1 MNIYRRN
8 DYDMIFKF
16 VLLGDSGVGKSNIL
30 SRYLTNEF
38 DKSSKATVG
47 VEFGSK
53 EFKIENDNKII
64 KVQIWDTAGQE
75 RYRSIAKSF
84 YQGAKGYLFVY
95 DITKKNSFDNINNW
109 LSNLQNLVDETNISK
124 ILIGNKSDLES
135 ERQVNT
141 DEGIEKAKL
150 FDMAFIET
158 SALNGKNIDDAFTK
172 LINDV
177 YRNYRDGL
185 KTKKIKIEGEV
196 TNIFQL
202 QKGGFSSNIDCCVK
216 SEYNIFN

>member
-1 MNIYRRN
+1 M
-8 DYDMIFKF
+8 
-16 VLLGDSGVGKSNIL
+16 
-30 SRYLTNEF
+30 
-38 DKSSKATVG
+38 
-47 VEFGSK
+47 
-53 EFKIENDNKII
+53 
-64 KVQIWDTAGQE
+64 
-75 RYRSIAKSF
+75 
-84 YQGAKGYLFVY
+84 
-95 DITKKNSFDNINNW
+95 
-109 LSNLQNLVDETNISK
+109 QNLTDETNISK

-177 YRNYRDGL
+177 YRNYRDEL
-185 KTKKIKIEGEV
+185 RTKKIKIEGEG

-202 QKGGFSSNIDCCVK
+202 QKVGFSSNIDCCLK

>member
-8 DYDMIFKF
+8 DYDMIFKI

-30 SRYLTNEF
+30 SKYITNEF
-38 DKSSKATVG
+38 DNNSKATVG
-47 VEFGSK
+47 VEFASK
-53 EFKIENDNKII
+53 EFKIEDDNKII

-75 RYRSIAKSF
+75 RYRSIAKNF
-84 YQGAKGYLFVY
+84 YQGAKGFLFVY
-95 DITKKNSFDNINNW
+95 DITKKKSFDNINNW
-109 LSNLQNLVDETNISK
+109 VLSMQNLTDETNISK

-177 YRNYRDGL
+177 YRNYRYEL
-185 KTKKIKIEGEV
+185 KTKKIKIEGEG

-202 QKGGFSSNIDCCVK
+202 QKGGFSSNIDCCLK

>member
-109 LSNLQNLVDETNISK
+109 LSNTQNLVDETNISK

-135 ERQVNT
+135 ERQVKT
-141 DEGIEKAKL
+141 DEGIEKAKEL
-150 FDMAFIET
+150 DMAFIET
-158 SALNGKNIDDAFTK
+158 SAFNGNNIDEAFAK

-177 YRNYRDGL
+177 YRNNRDEI
-185 KTKKIKIEGEV
+185 KKNKIKIEEEG

-202 QKGGFSSNIDCCVK
+202 QKGGFTSNIDCCIK
-216 SEYNIFN
+216 SGFNMFN